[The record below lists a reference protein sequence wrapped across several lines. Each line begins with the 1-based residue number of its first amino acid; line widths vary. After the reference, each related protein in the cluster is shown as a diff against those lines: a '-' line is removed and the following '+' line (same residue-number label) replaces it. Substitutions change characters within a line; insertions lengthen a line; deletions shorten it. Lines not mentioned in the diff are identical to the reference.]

1 MRTIVV
7 YGTKQRQIRTVCHNR
22 DLVTTSTWRD
32 PESAENYIDLRWHLW
47 LGDCRWSTGRNQVRP
62 RISAFNLEDW
72 DFCSQTWTRLLDAV
86 RRCILRA
93 TDFVTFDKDL
103 KVQNPFRPRW
113 LWSRHSNKFFR
124 VSHTRTPKTLHVTPP
139 TNTLSNGSSN
149 WFPGSLIS
157 IRFYYRTMTT
167 YILHK
172 YKKVRLRLHA
182 HGPLYSCSWIQL
194 SDTLAVLTVIFWS
207 FLLWGVGEQHCI
219 NLHSGRVPF
228 TPRRVSRR
236 TLFKSAAVSWLGSPQ
251 DTTGQDQRQLQLR
264 LSTKTRSDLGLL
276 CTENRNNVTTLGK
289 EKFSLKFLKKS
300 W

>member
-182 HGPLYSCSWIQL
+182 HGPIPEFNCLILLPCLRSFFGHFYFGVSANNIASICIAGGYRSHLEGSAGEPYSNRQL
-194 SDTLAVLTVIFWS
+194 SA
-207 FLLWGVGEQHCI
+207 G
-219 NLHSGRVPF
+219 
-228 TPRRVSRR
+228 
-236 TLFKSAAVSWLGSPQ
+236 
-251 DTTGQDQRQLQLR
+251 
-264 LSTKTRSDLGLL
+264 
-276 CTENRNNVTTLGK
+276 
-289 EKFSLKFLKKS
+289 
-300 W
+300 